1 MTQKTLTEKEFK
13 EIVENIPK
21 PLLDYLKNNL
31 DKSNGELSSYT
42 IGYLKG
48 IKYALE
54 MIEPHIKR
62 MDEILNK

>member
-13 EIVENIPK
+13 EIVENLPK
-21 PLLDYLKNNL
+21 PLLDYLKKNL
-31 DKSNGELSSYT
+31 DKSNDELSSYDR
-42 IGYLKG
+42 YLQG
-48 IKYALE
+48 IKYTLE